1 VVWQQVSLWTGLQV
15 CVFEDWVSLSPV
27 GAGRDFAC
35 LDCGEHLTISC
46 HKPELEVGC
55 SGFGFPCSFLV
66 NSTHCLMWKPRE
78 ISFPA
83 FFLQQVGRVCL

>member
-35 LDCGEHLTISC
+35 LDCGEHLTISYML
-46 HKPELEVGC
+46 PQ
-55 SGFGFPCSFLV
+55 
-66 NSTHCLMWKPRE
+66 
-78 ISFPA
+78 A
-83 FFLQQVGRVCL
+83 